1 MPSHMSLM
9 VVICV
14 TGSSVSPPAKR
25 EKTEK
30 VIRVKKISYQA
41 RPWFQCRALV
51 VDHGERIGITHLV
64 TPIPTS
70 LTVQMW
76 SRESEGCSDKA
87 RLGNSD
93 ATSTSTFLNPL
104 SRPSFLYKSLGP
116 QGKEGR
122 RERGICS
129 SNESLIQLIEKPP
142 HWQLILPALLSV
154 QTSEKHSK

>member
-14 TGSSVSPPAKR
+14 TGSSISPPAKK
-25 EKTEK
+25 EETEK
-30 VIRVKKISYQA
+30 VIRVKKYPSKPGPGSSA
-41 RPWFQCRALV
+41 ELFSWTM
-51 VDHGERIGITHLV
+51 GERIGITHLV

-93 ATSTSTFLNPL
+93 ATSTYTFLNPL
-104 SRPSFLYKSLGP
+104 SRPRLSL
-116 QGKEGR
+116 
-122 RERGICS
+122 
-129 SNESLIQLIEKPP
+129 
-142 HWQLILPALLSV
+142 
-154 QTSEKHSK
+154 